1 MSEERVLTYAEA
13 INESTRE
20 LMRKDESVL
29 VMGLGVPTPT
39 GVFGTTSGLLE
50 EFGPRRVLDTPA
62 AENGMTGVAVGMAI
76 SGLRPIMVHHRVDF
90 GVLSMEPIVNQAA
103 KWHFMYGG
111 KATAPLTIRMIVGRG
126 WGQGPQHSQS
136 LQAWFAH
143 IPGLQV
149 LMPVT
154 PNDAHE
160 LLQHSVRGSRP
171 TLILEHR
178 WLYDITG
185 PVIGGTHEVDPIS
198 VMADGTDISIV
209 ATSYMA
215 LESLKARTILAQH
228 GVSAQVI
235 ALKQLS
241 PLPKGE
247 LLRHI
252 GKTGRLLVVD
262 NAHTSFGVAAEV
274 IAAIAEQ
281 RPSVLSDSPRRLC
294 LPDVPT
300 PTAPSLTRDYY
311 PRAEHIAR
319 TVLEMFSIAPRPD
332 HFSDELDDTPHD
344 VPNQTFRG
352 PY

>member
-20 LMRKDESVL
+20 LMREDESVL

-62 AENGMTGVAVGMAI
+62 AENGMTGIAVGMAI
-76 SGLRPIMVHHRVDF
+76 SGLRPILVHHRVDF
-90 GVLSMEPIVNQAA
+90 AVLSMEPIVNQAA

-143 IPGLQV
+143 VPGLQV

-154 PNDAHE
+154 ANDAHG
-160 LLQHSVRGSRP
+160 LLQYSVRGNRP

-185 PVIGGTHEVDPIS
+185 PVEEGTCEVDPIS
-198 VMADGTDISIV
+198 VMAEGTDISIV

-215 LESLKARTILAQH
+215 LESLRARAILEQH

-241 PLPKGE
+241 PLPKVE
-247 LLRHI
+247 LLRLI
-252 GKTGRLLVVD
+252 GTTGRLLVVD
-262 NAHTSFGVAAEV
+262 NAHTSFGIAAEV

-281 RPSVLSDSPRRLC
+281 RPSVLADSPRRLC

-300 PTAPSLTRDYY
+300 PTAPNLTKDYY
-311 PRAEHIAR
+311 PRAEQIAK
-319 TVLEMFSIAPRPD
+319 TVLDMFSIPTRPV
-332 HFSDELDDTPHD
+332 HFPEDSGSSPHD
-344 VPNQTFRG
+344 VPTRTFRG